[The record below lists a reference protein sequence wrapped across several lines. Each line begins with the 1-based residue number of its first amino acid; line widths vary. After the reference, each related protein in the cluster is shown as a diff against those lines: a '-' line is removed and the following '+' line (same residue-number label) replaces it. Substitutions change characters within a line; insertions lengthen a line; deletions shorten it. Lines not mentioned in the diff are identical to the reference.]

1 MDAKYVAVVLIF
13 ISFSVF
19 SFGESEDVETIQNTE
34 RAPLELPAV
43 PACTDNHD
51 LGASVT
57 DRAPGALAVGES
69 PGSAED
75 IDAVEHLVL
84 RVSCLLASA

>member
-1 MDAKYVAVVLIF
+1 MDAKYVAAVLIF

-19 SFGESEDVETIQNTE
+19 SFGASEEAKTGQNTE

-57 DRAPGALAVGES
+57 DRTPGAMPAAES
-69 PGSAED
+69 PGLSDD
-75 IDAVEHLVL
+75 IDTVEHLVM
-84 RVSCLLASA
+84 RISCLLASA